1 MNIPLVILLLEGF
14 HVFRDVTTENV
25 LLQDLIIELL
35 GLGIVA
41 REALLVMG
49 DEDTTVGGTLEGTEH
64 TRTSRRAFETNV
76 EVALEGTRGILLVKR
91 LGHGKS
97 TVRVGD
103 TLVLVCEAELS
114 ESTARAEEASRIC
127 CTLPVR
133 HASNARPVKPFNIPA
148 VQLVRPWLIP

>member
-1 MNIPLVILLLEGF
+1 MNIPLVILLLKGF

-76 EVALEGTRGILLVKR
+76 EVAL
-91 LGHGKS
+91 
-97 TVRVGD
+97 
-103 TLVLVCEAELS
+103 
-114 ESTARAEEASRIC
+114 
-127 CTLPVR
+127 
-133 HASNARPVKPFNIPA
+133 
-148 VQLVRPWLIP
+148 